1 MRISIRTK
9 LLLASLSL
17 LVLPWLG
24 YQYVQSLEGYLR
36 SAQER
41 QLLDRVAIM
50 AAMLNDRR
58 APFLLPP
65 PPEDVQATPTH
76 LYVRPLQSPIQ
87 VDGYPDDWRPYTDRR
102 QRLGGAD
109 NPRDLDVHY
118 SLGVWRK
125 YLYLFFEVHDDHIV
139 YRAPTSRRTDRSDHL
154 RISLLDHN
162 GRFNRYRIST
172 ISPGWVHTYIMPA
185 KARHGLPLGVEP
197 RIKAQWQE
205 VAGGYDVELRIPL
218 DMLGERIAFAVAD
231 VDDAAS
237 GTVKTLV
244 GNGDTE
250 RRDGLGTIA
259 LPTAETEQILQR
271 LQRPLSR
278 IWLVDRY
285 YRVVGLADNMA
296 GDDSGDNPDQAARP
310 NASSPS
316 GGFLPLLYRLLLDQ
330 PAHSV
335 RDRLSS
341 ASRFDDPAVTQALA
355 GKAAVSRRRTLDEKI
370 SIVTAAHPVYA
381 DGHAVGALA
390 VEETSNSILILQNR
404 AVEALMN
411 MSLLAFALTIGL
423 LLAFATRLSLRV
435 RRLRNQVE
443 ASIGADGRVQGGI
456 TFTRAGDE
464 LGDLGRSFHAMHDR
478 LAQYNR
484 YLETMA
490 GKLSH
495 ELRTPLSIV
504 RSSLDNLEG
513 ESSPGDRRVYLQRA
527 HEGVARLN
535 GILTRMSEATHLE
548 QTVQREP
555 AKPYMPAAVI
565 AACVDAYRL
574 AHPQRRFDFDCEP
587 AASHATINGSA
598 DLLAQ
603 LLDKLVD
610 NALDFAKPETAVQI
624 TLAVEHAS
632 LVLGVANEGTQL
644 PREMR
649 TQLFESMVS
658 LRQGKDDRPHLGLGL
673 YIVRLIAE
681 YHGGHVEVADL
692 ADREG
697 VLFRVVLPLS

>member
-24 YQYVQSLEGYLR
+24 YQYVQGLEGYLR
-36 SAQER
+36 SEQEQ
-41 QLLDRVAIM
+41 QLLDRIAIM
-50 AAMLNDRR
+50 AAMMNDRQ

-65 PPEDVQATPTH
+65 PPADIPAAHTH
-76 LYVRPLQSPIQ
+76 LYARPLQSPIQ
-87 VDGYPDDWRPYTDRR
+87 VDGYPDDWRLYADRR

-109 NPRDLDVHY
+109 SPQDLDVHY
-118 SLGVWRK
+118 SLGVWQN

-139 YRAPTSRRTDRSDHL
+139 YRPPTSRRTNHCDHL
-154 RISLLDHN
+154 RISLWDRN
-162 GRFNRYRIST
+162 GKFNRYRLST
-172 ISPGWVHTYIMPA
+172 IAPGWIHTYIMPA
-185 KARHGLPLGVEP
+185 RKRNGLPLGIEP

-218 DMLGERIAFAVAD
+218 DMVGERIAFAVAD

-237 GTVKTLV
+237 GAVKTLLS
-244 GNGDTE
+244 NGDTE
-250 RRDGLGTIA
+250 QRDGLGSIA
-259 LPTAETEQILQR
+259 LPNAETEQILER

-278 IWLVDRY
+278 IWLVDRD
-285 YRVVGLADNMA
+285 YRVVGLADNMSGDDT
-296 GDDSGDNPDQAARP
+296 GDDSNPAAPDTSSTSGD
-310 NASSPS
+310 
-316 GGFLPLLYRLLLDQ
+316 FMPLFYRLLLDQ
-330 PAHSV
+330 PTHSV

-341 ASRFDDPAVTQALA
+341 ASRFDDPAVVQALA

-381 DGHAVGALA
+381 DGRLVGALA

-435 RRLRNQVE
+435 RRLRDQVE
-443 ASIGADGRVQGGI
+443 ASIGSDGRVKGGI

-464 LGDLGRSFHAMHDR
+464 LGDLGRSFHAMHER

-490 GKLSH
+490 SKLSH
-495 ELRTPLSIV
+495 ELRTPITIV
-504 RSSLDNLEG
+504 RSSLDNLEA
-513 ESSPGDRRVYLQRA
+513 EPPAAERQVYLQRA

-548 QTVQREP
+548 QTIQREP
-555 AKPYMPAAVI
+555 AKPYMPEAVV
-565 AACVDAYRL
+565 AACVEAYHL
-574 AHPQRRFDFDCEP
+574 AHPQQPFDFNCEP
-587 AASHATINGSA
+587 AASQATVNGSA
-598 DLLAQ
+598 ELLAQ

-610 NALDFAKPETAVQI
+610 NALDFVKPETAIHI
-624 TLAVEHAS
+624 TLAVEHS
-632 LVLGVANEGTQL
+632 GMVLGVANEGARL
-644 PREMR
+644 PQEMR
-649 TQLFESMVS
+649 DQLFESMVS
-658 LRQGKDDRPHLGLGL
+658 LRRGKDDRPHLGLGL

-681 YHGGHVEVADL
+681 YHGGHVEVTNL
-692 ADREG
+692 AGREG

>member
-24 YQYVQSLEGYLR
+24 YQYVQGLEGYLR
-36 SAQER
+36 SEQEQ

-50 AAMLNDRR
+50 AAMMNDRQ

-65 PPEDVQATPTH
+65 PPADIQAAHTH
-76 LYVRPLQSPIQ
+76 LYARPLQSPIQ
-87 VDGYPDDWRPYTDRR
+87 VDGYPDDWRLYADRR
-102 QRLGGAD
+102 QRMGGAD
-109 NPRDLDVHY
+109 SAQDLEVHY
-118 SLGVWRK
+118 SLGVWQK
-125 YLYLFFEVHDDHIV
+125 YLFLLFQVHDDHIV
-139 YRAPTSRRTDRSDHL
+139 YRPPTSRRTDRSDHL
-154 RISLLDHN
+154 RISLWDRN
-162 GRFNRYRIST
+162 GKFNRYRLST
-172 ISPGWVHTYIMPA
+172 IAPGWVHTYIMPA
-185 KARHGLPLGVEP
+185 KERNGLPLGIEP

-205 VAGGYDVELRIPL
+205 VEGGYDVELRIPL
-218 DMLGERIAFAVAD
+218 DMVGNRIAFAVAD

-237 GTVKTLV
+237 GAVKTLLS
-244 GNGDTE
+244 NGDTE
-250 RRDGLGTIA
+250 HRDGLGTIA

-271 LQRPLSR
+271 LQQPLTR

-285 YRVVGLADNMA
+285 YRVVGLADNMT
-296 GDDSGDNPDQAARP
+296 GDDTVEDSNPAAPP
-310 NASSPS
+310 NASSTADD
-316 GGFLPLLYRLLLDQ
+316 FMPLFYRLLLDQ
-330 PAHSV
+330 PTHSV

-341 ASRFDDPAVTQALA
+341 ASRSDDPAVVQALA

-381 DGHAVGALA
+381 DGRLVGALA

-435 RRLRNQVE
+435 RRLRDQVE
-443 ASIGADGRVQGGI
+443 ASIGSDGRVQGGI

-464 LGDLGRSFHAMHDR
+464 LGDLGRSFHAMHER

-490 GKLSH
+490 SKLSH
-495 ELRTPLSIV
+495 ELRTPITIV
-504 RSSLDNLEG
+504 RSSLDNLEADPPAA
-513 ESSPGDRRVYLQRA
+513 ERQVYLQRA

-548 QTVQREP
+548 QTIQREP
-555 AKPYMPAAVI
+555 AKPYMPAAVV
-565 AACVDAYRL
+565 AACVEGYRL
-574 AHPQRRFDFDCEP
+574 AHPQQRFDFDCEP
-587 AASHATINGSA
+587 AASYATINGSA
-598 DLLAQ
+598 ELLAQ

-610 NALDFAKPETAVQI
+610 NALDFVRPETAIHVI
-624 TLAVEHAS
+624 LAVEHS
-632 LVLGVANEGTQL
+632 CMVLGVANAGARL
-644 PREMR
+644 PEEMR

-681 YHGGHVEVADL
+681 YHGGHVEVTDL
-692 ADREG
+692 AGCEG

>member
-24 YQYVQSLEGYLR
+24 YQYVQGLEGYLR
-36 SAQER
+36 SEQEQ
-41 QLLDRVAIM
+41 QLLDRIAIM
-50 AAMLNDRR
+50 AAMMNDRQ

-65 PPEDVQATPTH
+65 PPADIPAAHTH
-76 LYVRPLQSPIQ
+76 LYARPLQSPIQ
-87 VDGYPDDWRPYTDRR
+87 VDGYPDDWRLYADRR

-109 NPRDLDVHY
+109 SPQDLDVHY
-118 SLGVWRK
+118 SLGVWQK
-125 YLYLFFEVHDDHIV
+125 YLYLFFEVQDDHIV
-139 YRAPTSRRTDRSDHL
+139 YRPPTSRRTNHCDHL
-154 RISLLDHN
+154 RISLWDRN
-162 GRFNRYRIST
+162 GKFNRYRLST
-172 ISPGWVHTYIMPA
+172 IAPGWIHTYIMPA
-185 KARHGLPLGVEP
+185 RKRNGLPLGVEP

-218 DMLGERIAFAVAD
+218 DMVGERIAFAVAD

-237 GTVKTLV
+237 GAVKTLLS
-244 GNGDTE
+244 NGDTE
-250 RRDGLGTIA
+250 QRDGLGSIA
-259 LPTAETEQILQR
+259 LPNAETEQILER

-278 IWLVDRY
+278 IWLVDRD
-285 YRVVGLADNMA
+285 YRVVGLADNMSGDDT
-296 GDDSGDNPDQAARP
+296 GDDSNPAAPDTSSTSGD
-310 NASSPS
+310 
-316 GGFLPLLYRLLLDQ
+316 FMPLFYRLLLDQ
-330 PAHSV
+330 PTHSV

-341 ASRFDDPAVTQALA
+341 ASRFDDPAVVQALA

-381 DGHAVGALA
+381 DGRLVGALA

-435 RRLRNQVE
+435 RRLRDQVE
-443 ASIGADGRVQGGI
+443 ASIGSDGRVQGGI

-464 LGDLGRSFHAMHDR
+464 LGDLGRSFHAMHER

-490 GKLSH
+490 SKLSH
-495 ELRTPLSIV
+495 ELRTPITIV
-504 RSSLDNLEG
+504 RSSLDNLEA
-513 ESSPGDRRVYLQRA
+513 EPHATERQVYLQRA

-548 QTVQREP
+548 QTIHQEP
-555 AKPYMPAAVI
+555 AKPYMPAAVV
-565 AACVDAYRL
+565 AACVEGYRL
-574 AHPQRRFDFDCEP
+574 AHPQQRFDFDCEP
-587 AASHATINGSA
+587 AASYATINGSA
-598 DLLAQ
+598 ELLAQ

-610 NALDFAKPETAVQI
+610 NALDFVRPETAIHVI
-624 TLAVEHAS
+624 LAVEHS
-632 LVLGVANEGTQL
+632 CMVLGVANAGARL
-644 PREMR
+644 PEEMR

-681 YHGGHVEVADL
+681 YHGGHVEVTDL
-692 ADREG
+692 AGCEG

>member
-9 LLLASLSL
+9 LLLVSLSL

-24 YQYVQSLEGYLR
+24 YQYVQGLEGYLR
-36 SAQER
+36 SAQEQ
-41 QLLDRVAIM
+41 QLLDRIAIM
-50 AAMLNDRR
+50 AATMNDRP

-65 PPEDVQATPTH
+65 PPADIPAAHTH
-76 LYVRPLQSPIQ
+76 LYARPLQSPIQ
-87 VDGYPDDWRPYTDRR
+87 VDGYPDDWRLYADRR

-109 NPRDLDVHY
+109 SPQDLDVHY
-118 SLGVWRK
+118 SLGVWQK

-139 YRAPTSRRTDRSDHL
+139 YRSPTSHRTDRSDHL
-154 RISLLDHN
+154 RISLWDRN
-162 GRFNRYRIST
+162 GKFNRYRLST
-172 ISPGWVHTYIMPA
+172 IAPGWVHTYIMPA
-185 KARHGLPLGVEP
+185 QNRHGLPLGVEP
-197 RIKAQWQE
+197 RIRAQWQE

-218 DMLGERIAFAVAD
+218 DMVGKRIAFAVAD

-237 GTVKTLV
+237 GSVKTLLSI
-244 GNGDTE
+244 GDTE

-259 LPTAETEQILQR
+259 LPNAETEQILER

-278 IWLVDRY
+278 IWLVDSN
-285 YRVVGLADNMA
+285 YRVVGLADNMSDDDT
-296 GDDSGDNPDQAARP
+296 GDDSNPAAPNTSSTSGD
-310 NASSPS
+310 
-316 GGFLPLLYRLLLDQ
+316 FMPLFYRLLLDQ
-330 PAHSV
+330 PTHSV

-341 ASRFDDPAVTQALA
+341 ASRFDDPAVVQALA

-381 DGHAVGALA
+381 DGRLVGALA

-411 MSLLAFALTIGL
+411 MSLLAFTLTIGL

-435 RRLRNQVE
+435 RRLRDQVE

-464 LGDLGRSFHAMHDR
+464 LGDLGRSFHAMHER

-495 ELRTPLSIV
+495 ELRTPITIV
-504 RSSLDNLEG
+504 RSSLDNLEA
-513 ESSPGDRRVYLQRA
+513 EPHATERQVYLQRA

-548 QTVQREP
+548 QTIHQEP
-555 AKPYMPAAVI
+555 AKPYMPAAVV
-565 AACVDAYRL
+565 AACVEGYRL
-574 AHPQRRFDFDCEP
+574 AHPQQRFDFDCEP
-587 AASHATINGSA
+587 AASYATINGSA
-598 DLLAQ
+598 ELLAQ

-610 NALDFAKPETAVQI
+610 NALDFVRPETAIHVI
-624 TLAVEHAS
+624 LAVEHS
-632 LVLGVANEGTQL
+632 CMVLGVANAGARL
-644 PREMR
+644 PEEMR

-681 YHGGHVEVADL
+681 YHGGHVEVTDL
-692 ADREG
+692 AGCEG

>member
-24 YQYVQSLEGYLR
+24 YQYVQGLEGYLR
-36 SAQER
+36 SEQEQ
-41 QLLDRVAIM
+41 QLLDRIAIM
-50 AAMLNDRR
+50 AAMMNDRQ

-65 PPEDVQATPTH
+65 PPADIPAAHTH
-76 LYVRPLQSPIQ
+76 LYARPLQSPIQ
-87 VDGYPDDWRPYTDRR
+87 VDGYPDDWRLYADRR

-109 NPRDLDVHY
+109 SPQDLDVHY
-118 SLGVWRK
+118 SLGVWQK
-125 YLYLFFEVHDDHIV
+125 YLYLFFEVQDDHIV
-139 YRAPTSRRTDRSDHL
+139 YRPPTSRRTNHCDHL
-154 RISLLDHN
+154 RISLWDRN
-162 GRFNRYRIST
+162 GKFNRYRLST
-172 ISPGWVHTYIMPA
+172 IAPGWIHTYIMPA
-185 KARHGLPLGVEP
+185 RKRNGLPLGVEP

-218 DMLGERIAFAVAD
+218 DMVGERIAFAVAD

-237 GTVKTLV
+237 GAVKTLLS
-244 GNGDTE
+244 NGDTE
-250 RRDGLGTIA
+250 QRDGLGSIA
-259 LPTAETEQILQR
+259 LPNAETEQILER

-278 IWLVDRY
+278 IWLVDRD
-285 YRVVGLADNMA
+285 YRVVGLADNMSGDDT
-296 GDDSGDNPDQAARP
+296 GDDSNPAAPDTSSTSGD
-310 NASSPS
+310 
-316 GGFLPLLYRLLLDQ
+316 FMPLFYRLLLDQ
-330 PAHSV
+330 PTHSV

-341 ASRFDDPAVTQALA
+341 ASRFDDPAVVQALA

-381 DGHAVGALA
+381 DGRLVGALA

-435 RRLRNQVE
+435 RRLRDQVE
-443 ASIGADGRVQGGI
+443 ASIGSDGRIQGGI

-464 LGDLGRSFHAMHDR
+464 LGDLGRSFHAMHER

-490 GKLSH
+490 SKLSH
-495 ELRTPLSIV
+495 ELRTPITIV
-504 RSSLDNLEG
+504 RSSLDNLEADPPAA
-513 ESSPGDRRVYLQRA
+513 ERQVYLQRA

-548 QTVQREP
+548 QTIQREP
-555 AKPYMPAAVI
+555 AKPYMPAEVV
-565 AACVDAYRL
+565 AACVEAYHL
-574 AHPQRRFDFDCEP
+574 AHPQQPFDFDCEP
-587 AASHATINGSA
+587 AASQATVNGSA
-598 DLLAQ
+598 ELLAQ

-610 NALDFAKPETAVQI
+610 NALDFVKPETAIHI
-624 TLAVEHAS
+624 TLAVEHS
-632 LVLGVANEGTQL
+632 GMVLGVANEGARL
-644 PREMR
+644 PQEMR
-649 TQLFESMVS
+649 AQLFESMVS
-658 LRQGKDDRPHLGLGL
+658 LRRGKDDRPHLGLGL

-681 YHGGHVEVADL
+681 YHGGHVEVTNL
-692 ADREG
+692 AGREG

>member
-1 MRISIRTK
+1 MRISIRNK

-24 YQYVQSLEGYLR
+24 YQYVQGLEAYLR
-36 SAQER
+36 SAQDQ

-50 AAMLNDRR
+50 AAMMNDRQ
-58 APFLLPP
+58 APFSLPP
-65 PPEDVQATPTH
+65 PPADIPAADTH
-76 LYVRPLQSPIQ
+76 VYVRPLHSPIQ
-87 VDGYPDDWRPYTDRR
+87 VDGYPDDWRPYADRR
-102 QRLGGAD
+102 LRLGGAAAAQ
-109 NPRDLDVHY
+109 DLEVHY
-118 SLGVWRK
+118 SLGVWHK
-125 YLYLFFEVHDDHIV
+125 YLYLLFEIHDDHIV
-139 YRAPTSRRTDRSDHL
+139 YRPPTSHRTDRSDHL
-154 RISLLDHN
+154 RISVLDRN
-162 GRFNRYRIST
+162 GRFRRYRIST
-172 ISPGWVHTYIMPA
+172 IAPGWVHTYIMPA
-185 KARHGLPLGVEP
+185 KERHGLPLGVEP

-218 DMLGERIAFAVAD
+218 NMVGERIAFAVAD
-231 VDDAAS
+231 VDDPAS
-237 GTVKTLV
+237 GTVKTLIS
-244 GNGDTE
+244 NGDTE
-250 RRDGLGTIA
+250 KRDGLGTIA
-259 LPTAETEQILQR
+259 LPSAATEQILQR

-278 IWLVDRY
+278 IWLVDRDH
-285 YRVVGLADNMA
+285 RVVGLADNMS
-296 GDDSGDNPDQAARP
+296 GEDLGEDDNEAT
-310 NASSPS
+310 ASNTSS
-316 GGFLPLLYRLLLDQ
+316 SSDDFVPLLYRLLLDQ
-330 PAHSV
+330 PAHRV

-341 ASRFDDPAVTQALA
+341 ASRFDDPAVTRALA

-381 DGHAVGALA
+381 DGRLVGALA
-390 VEETSNSILILQNR
+390 VEETSNSVLILQNR
-404 AVEALMN
+404 AVEALVN

-443 ASIGADGRVQGGI
+443 ASIGADGRVQGEI
-456 TFTRAGDE
+456 TFTGAGDE
-464 LGDLGRSFHAMHDR
+464 LGDLGRSFHAMHER

-495 ELRTPLSIV
+495 ELRTPISIV
-504 RSSLDNLEG
+504 RSSLDNLEADLPPP
-513 ESSPGDRRVYLQRA
+513 ERQVYLQRA

-548 QTVQREP
+548 QTVLQEP
-555 AKPYMPAAVI
+555 AKPYVPATVI
-565 AACVDAYRL
+565 AGCVDAYRL
-574 AHPQRRFDFDCEP
+574 AHPQQPFEFDCEP
-587 AASHATINGSA
+587 AASQAMINGSA
-598 DLLAQ
+598 ELLAQ

-610 NALDFAKPETAVQI
+610 NALDFVKPETAIRI
-624 TLAVEHAS
+624 TVTVEHPC
-632 LVLGVANEGTQL
+632 LVLGVANEGARL

-658 LRQGKDDRPHLGLGL
+658 LRQGKNDRPHLGLGL

-692 ADREG
+692 ADPEG